1 MDTIMAFPLLSPPR
15 SRLLTRLLPAMAAI
29 ALAGTA
35 LPAFA
40 ASRVVTDEIDPVSL
54 AQAVTQANG
63 PGLRLA
69 VQGNPFAAPELP
81 AAVARIMAETL
92 GGASHILPSAGP
104 ATGAATEQP
113 HIALAFN
120 PVSHLDADALCA
132 GQTVT
137 ATAALQPLTV
147 RAAACVDGRAQSAA
161 TGYLDHAAGPN
172 DPDFAGLIEDLTQRL
187 LVL

>member
-1 MDTIMAFPLLSPPR
+1 MALPLFSSP
-15 SRLLTRLLPAMAAI
+15 RLLTRLLPAMAAI

-40 ASRVVTDEIDPVSL
+40 ASRVVMDEIDPVSL

-92 GGASHILPSAGP
+92 GGTSRILPSAGP
-104 ATGAATEQP
+104 VAGAATEQP

-120 PVSHLDADALCA
+120 PVSHLDADALCS

-137 ATAALQPLTV
+137 AAAAAALQPLTV

-161 TGYLDHAAGPN
+161 TGTLDHAAGPD
-172 DPDFAGLIEDLTQRL
+172 DPAFAGLIEDLTQRL
-187 LVL
+187 LIL